1 MAAEIPATLGMLS
14 LNQVEARKPITMTDE
29 VKERILGNYG
39 FNIVAFY
46 YLPKGTDPATAISQH
61 DLAAERKA
69 DEISAWWLVKSK
81 QYAKFLEYA
90 SHYTIDDVNTDDPE
104 TIMTTKTNDTPTD
117 EGDYSQDKYT
127 SNVVRTNSI
136 QKRSKVQKYIE
147 ARETLVNEI
156 YPKIVQ
162 EFYDTFVIE
171 QQEGLF

>member
-1 MAAEIPATLGMLS
+1 MAAEIPATLGRLS
-14 LNQVEARKPITMTDE
+14 LNQVEARKPITMPDE
-29 VKERILGNYG
+29 FKERILGNYG

-46 YLPKGTDPATAISQH
+46 YLQQGTDPATAKAQQ
-61 DLAAERKA
+61 DLAADRKS
-69 DEISAWWLVKSK
+69 DEISAWWLVKAK

-90 SHYTIDDVNTDDPE
+90 STYTIDDINTDDPE

-127 SNVVRTNSI
+127 SNVVRTNSV

-147 ARETLVNEI
+147 ARETLVNDI

>member
-1 MAAEIPATLGMLS
+1 MEEEKTATIININLRGVEEISPI
-14 LNQVEARKPITMTDE
+14 ARNSDLKDLIMG
-29 VKERILGNYG
+29 RYAN
-39 FNIVAFY
+39 NIVATA
-46 YLPKGTDPATAISQH
+46 YLPDGYSQTDFLDKRERAAKSISDQ
-61 DLAAERKA
+61 
-69 DEISAWWLVKSK
+69 ISGWYKLKRK
-81 QYAKFLEYA
+81 QYEKFLDYSE
-90 SHYTIDDVNTDDPE
+90 TFTKQDVDTDDPE

-127 SNVVRTNSI
+127 SNVVRTNSV

-162 EFYDTFVIE
+162 DFYDTFVIE

>member
-1 MAAEIPATLGMLS
+1 MAT
-14 LNQVEARKPITMTDE
+14 
-29 VKERILGNYG
+29 
-39 FNIVAFY
+39 Y
-46 YLPKGTDPATAISQH
+46 YLKQGTDPATAKAQQ
-61 DLAAERKA
+61 DLAADRKS
-69 DEISAWWLVKSK
+69 DEISAWWLVKAK

-90 SHYTIDDVNTDDPE
+90 STYTIDDVNTDDPE

-127 SNVVRTNSI
+127 SNVVRTNSV

>member
-1 MAAEIPATLGMLS
+1 
-14 LNQVEARKPITMTDE
+14 
-29 VKERILGNYG
+29 
-39 FNIVAFY
+39 
-46 YLPKGTDPATAISQH
+46 
-61 DLAAERKA
+61 
-69 DEISAWWLVKSK
+69 
-81 QYAKFLEYA
+81 
-90 SHYTIDDVNTDDPE
+90 
-104 TIMTTKTNDTPTD
+104 MTTKTNDTPTD

-127 SNVVRTNSI
+127 SNVVRTNSV

>member
-1 MAAEIPATLGMLS
+1 MAAEIPASLGTLS
-14 LNQVEARKPITMTDE
+14 LNQVEARKPITMADE
-29 VKERILGNYG
+29 FKERILGNYG
-39 FNIVAFY
+39 FKVVAFY
-46 YLPKGTDPATAISQH
+46 YLKKGTDPATAKAQQ
-61 DLAAERKA
+61 DLAADRKS
-69 DEISAWWLVKSK
+69 DEISAWWLIKAK

-90 SHYTIDDVNTDDPE
+90 STYTIDDVNTDDPE

-127 SNVVRTNSI
+127 SNVVRTNSV

-162 EFYDTFVIE
+162 DFYDTFVIE

>member
-1 MAAEIPATLGMLS
+1 MAAEIPATLGTLS
-14 LNQVEARKPITMTDE
+14 LNQVEGKNPITMTDE
-29 VKERILGNYG
+29 FEERILGNYG
-39 FNIVAFY
+39 FKIVATY
-46 YLPKGTDPATAISQH
+46 YLQQGTDPATAKAQQ
-61 DLAAERKA
+61 DLAAERKSN
-69 DEISAWWLVKSK
+69 EISAWWLVKAK

-90 SHYTIDDVNTDDPE
+90 STYTIDDVNTDDPE
-104 TIMTTKTNDTPTD
+104 TIRTTKTNDTPTD

-162 EFYDTFVIE
+162 DFYDTFVIE

>member
-1 MAAEIPATLGMLS
+1 MAEEIQATLGMLS
-14 LNQVEARKPITMTDE
+14 LNQVEARSPITMADE
-29 VKERILGNYG
+29 FKERILGNYG
-39 FNIVAFY
+39 FKIVATY
-46 YLPKGTDPATAISQH
+46 YLQQGIDPATAIQQH
-61 DLAAERKA
+61 DLAAERRSE
-69 DEISAWWLVKSK
+69 EISARWLVKAK

-90 SHYTIDDVNTDDPE
+90 STYTIDDVNTDDPE

>member
-1 MAAEIPATLGMLS
+1 MAAEIPATLGRLS
-14 LNQVEARKPITMTDE
+14 LNQVEARKPITMADE
-29 VKERILGNYG
+29 FKERILGNYG
-39 FNIVAFY
+39 FKIVAFY
-46 YLPKGTDPATAISQH
+46 YLGKGTDPETAKSRQ
-61 DLAAERKA
+61 DLAADRKS
-69 DEISAWWLVKSK
+69 DEISAWWLVKAK

-104 TIMTTKTNDTPTD
+104 TIRTTKTNDTPTD

-127 SNVVRTNSI
+127 SNVVRTNSV

-162 EFYDTFVIE
+162 DFYDTFVIE

>member
-1 MAAEIPATLGMLS
+1 MAAEIPATLGTLS
-14 LNQVEARKPITMTDE
+14 LNQVEAKKPITMADE
-29 VKERILGNYG
+29 FKEMVLGNYG
-39 FNIVAFY
+39 FKIVATY
-46 YLPKGTDPATAISQH
+46 YLQQGIDPATAKAQQ
-61 DLAAERKA
+61 DLAAERKS
-69 DEISAWWLVKSK
+69 DEISAWWLVKAK
-81 QYAKFLEYA
+81 QYSKFLEYA
-90 SHYTIDDVNTDDPE
+90 SQYTIDDVNTDDPE

-162 EFYDTFVIE
+162 DFYDTFVIE

>member
-14 LNQVEARKPITMTDE
+14 LNQVEARSPINMADE
-29 VKERILGNYG
+29 FKERILGNYG
-39 FNIVAFY
+39 FKIVATY
-46 YLPKGTDPATAISQH
+46 YLQQGIDPAAAIQQH
-61 DLAAERKA
+61 DLAAERKSE
-69 DEISAWWLVKSK
+69 EISAWWLVKAK

-90 SHYTIDDVNTDDPE
+90 STYTIDDVNNDDPE

-136 QKRSKVQKYIE
+136 QKRSRGGGGGGG
-147 ARETLVNEI
+147 RETLVNDI

>member
-1 MAAEIPATLGMLS
+1 MAAEIPASLGTLS

-29 VKERILGNYG
+29 FKERILGNYG
-39 FNIVAFY
+39 FKIVAFY
-46 YLPKGTDPATAISQH
+46 YLQKGTDPATAKAQQ
-61 DLAAERKA
+61 DLAADRKS
-69 DEISAWWLVKSK
+69 DEISAWWLVKEK

-90 SHYTIDDVNTDDPE
+90 RTYTIDDVNTDDPE

-127 SNVVRTNSI
+127 SNVVRTNSV

-162 EFYDTFVIE
+162 DFYDTFVIE

>member
-14 LNQVEARKPITMTDE
+14 LNQVEAKSPITMADE
-29 VKERILGNYG
+29 FKERILGNYG
-39 FNIVAFY
+39 FKIVATY
-46 YLPKGTDPATAISQH
+46 YLKQGTDPATAKAQQ
-61 DLAAERKA
+61 DLAAERKSA
-69 DEISAWWLVKSK
+69 EISAWWLVKAK

-90 SHYTIDDVNTDDPE
+90 STYTIDDVNTDDPE

-127 SNVVRTNSI
+127 SNVVRTSSV

>member
-14 LNQVEARKPITMTDE
+14 LNQVEAKRPITMADE
-29 VKERILGNYG
+29 FKERSIGNYG
-39 FNIVAFY
+39 FKIVATY
-46 YLPKGTDPATAISQH
+46 YLQQGTDPATAKAQQ
-61 DLAAERKA
+61 DLAAERKSN
-69 DEISAWWLVKSK
+69 EISAWWLVKAK
-81 QYAKFLEYA
+81 QYSKFLEYA
-90 SHYTIDDVNTDDPE
+90 STYTIDDVNTDDPE

-127 SNVVRTNSI
+127 SNVVRTNSV

-147 ARETLVNEI
+147 ARETLVNDI

>member
-14 LNQVEARKPITMTDE
+14 LNQVEARSPINMADE
-29 VKERILGNYG
+29 FKERILANYG
-39 FNIVAFY
+39 FKIVATY
-46 YLPKGTDPATAISQH
+46 YLQQGTDQATAIQQH
-61 DLAAERKA
+61 DLAAERRSE
-69 DEISAWWLVKSK
+69 EISAWWLVKAK
-81 QYAKFLEYA
+81 QYSKFLEYA
-90 SHYTIDDVNTDDPE
+90 STYTIDDVNTDDPE

>member
-1 MAAEIPATLGMLS
+1 MAAEIPATLGTIT
-14 LNQVEARKPITMTDE
+14 LNQVEAKNPITMADE
-29 VKERILGNYG
+29 FKERILGNYG
-39 FNIVAFY
+39 FKIVATY
-46 YLPKGTDPATAISQH
+46 YLQQGTDPATAKAQQ
-61 DLAAERKA
+61 DLAAERKSA
-69 DEISAWWLVKSK
+69 EISAWWLVKAK
-81 QYAKFLEYA
+81 QYSKFLEYA
-90 SHYTIDDVNTDDPE
+90 STYTIDDVNTDDPE

>member
-1 MAAEIPATLGMLS
+1 MEAEIPATLGTLS
-14 LNQVEARKPITMTDE
+14 LNQVEARKPITMADE
-29 VKERILGNYG
+29 FKERILGNYG
-39 FNIVAFY
+39 FKIVATY
-46 YLPKGTDPATAISQH
+46 YLTQGTDPATAKQLQ
-61 DLAAERKA
+61 DLAADRKS
-69 DEISAWWLVKSK
+69 DEISAWWLVKAK

-127 SNVVRTNSI
+127 SNVVRTNSV

-147 ARETLVNEI
+147 ARETLVNDI

>member
-1 MAAEIPATLGMLS
+1 MAAEIPATLGTLS
-14 LNQVEARKPITMTDE
+14 LNQVEAKNPITMTDE
-29 VKERILGNYG
+29 FKERILGNYG
-39 FNIVAFY
+39 FKIVATY
-46 YLPKGTDPATAISQH
+46 YLQQGTDPATAKQQQ
-61 DLAAERKA
+61 DLAAERKSE
-69 DEISAWWLVKSK
+69 EISSWWLVKAK
-81 QYAKFLEYA
+81 QYSKFLEYA
-90 SHYTIDDVNTDDPE
+90 RTYTIDDVNTDDPE

-162 EFYDTFVIE
+162 DFYDTFVIE

>member
-1 MAAEIPATLGMLS
+1 MAAEIPATLGKLS
-14 LNQVEARKPITMTDE
+14 LNQVEARKPITMADE
-29 VKERILGNYG
+29 FKERIIGNYG
-39 FNIVAFY
+39 FKIVATY
-46 YLPKGTDPATAISQH
+46 YLKQGTDPATAKSQQ
-61 DLAAERKA
+61 DLEADRKS

-81 QYAKFLEYA
+81 QYSKFLEYA
-90 SHYTIDDVNTDDPE
+90 STYTMDDVNTGDPE

-127 SNVVRTNSI
+127 SNVVRTNSV

-162 EFYDTFVIE
+162 DFYDTFVIE

>member
-1 MAAEIPATLGMLS
+1 MAEIPATLGALS
-14 LNQVEARKPITMTDE
+14 LNQVEAKKTITMTDE
-29 VKERILGNYG
+29 IKERILGNYG
-39 FNIVAFY
+39 FKIVATY
-46 YLPKGTDPATAISQH
+46 YLQQGTDPATAKAQQ
-61 DLAAERKA
+61 DLAAERKSE
-69 DEISAWWLVKSK
+69 EISAWWLVKAK

-90 SHYTIDDVNTDDPE
+90 STYTIDDVNTDDPE
-104 TIMTTKTNDTPTD
+104 TIRTTKTNDTPTD